1 MNTLPKAYTRFQEEN
16 PEVFTAY
23 QSLGEVISEQ
33 VAFEP
38 KTRELLKLA
47 MAAGVGSEGAVQSHA
62 HRAVE
67 AGASKNE
74 VEQTLLLGV
83 TTLGFPRMMAALTWA
98 KEALEE
104 SAET

>member
-1 MNTLPKAYTRFQEEN
+1 EEN

-23 QSLGEVISEQ
+23 QSLGELISKQ
-33 VAFEP
+33 VGFEP

-47 MAAGVGSEGAVQSHA
+47 MAAGIGSEGAAQSHT
-62 HRAVE
+62 HRALE
-67 AGASKNE
+67 AGASQE
-74 VEQTLLLGV
+74 EIEQTLLLGV

-104 SAET
+104 SVET